1 MLSRWA
7 RLVAVV
13 AAGCTCH
20 GAAGQGVANLVI
32 TLDAPELTGGSGSEF
47 PVVTV
52 RLPER
57 TL

>member
-13 AAGCTCH
+13 AACTCRSV
-20 GAAGQGVANLVI
+20 AGEGVANLVI
-32 TLDAPELTGGSGSEF
+32 TLDAPELTGGSGAEF

-52 RLPER
+52 RPPAHAI
-57 TL
+57 